1 MFRILI
7 LAFLSLAASY
17 AEAKSKI
24 AFKEAVSV
32 HLKMSGDLTAE
43 YDLDGPLGSELEAA
57 GSKPD
62 SVCAVHATFRKS
74 LYRSRVSLE
83 TWLRLDCTFEGQKR
97 TYRPHRIFLDPEK
110 PEQVFQ
116 LPMLAKNL
124 KNVRLEFQNL
134 SLLKSK

>member
-1 MFRILI
+1 MLRIFI
-7 LAFLSLAASY
+7 LALLTMTATY

-24 AFKEAVSV
+24 AFNEAVSV
-32 HLKMSGDLTAE
+32 HLKISGDLTAE
-43 YDLDGPLGSELEAA
+43 YDLDGPLGSEIE
-57 GSKPD
+57 STDNKPE
-62 SVCAVHATFRKS
+62 SVCAVRATFRKS

-110 PEQVFQ
+110 SEQDVR

-124 KNVRLEFQNL
+124 KNVSLEFQNL
-134 SLLKSK
+134 SLVKSK